1 MKSLEIEV
9 KFHIPDIDAIR
20 ARIRALGAEPEGS
33 GFESNIRFD
42 DEAMRLTQGKKLLRL
57 RQDSRC
63 RLTVKSPPEDA
74 DTEFKIFRELEVEVS
89 DSQTM
94 IAILEQL
101 GFTPRQIYEKQRET
115 YSFNQ
120 TELCLDTLPYGHF
133 LEIEGGK
140 DDIRKAADAIGLNW
154 GKRITTNYLALF
166 ALLQKQLE
174 LPFEDV
180 TFENF
185 KNMEI
190 DRSRIHNILEAW
202 DFPLMKYLMISQDN
216 MSRRR
221 YGTPRW

>member
-1 MKSLEIEV
+1 MKSLEIEI
-9 KFHIPDIDAIR
+9 KFYIPDIDSIR
-20 ARIRALGAEPEGS
+20 ARIRSLGAEMKGS
-33 GFESNIRFD
+33 GFETNIRFD

-63 RLTVKSPPEDA
+63 RLTVKAPPDDA
-74 DTEFKIFRELEVEVS
+74 DTEFKIFRELEVDIS

-101 GFTPRQIYEKQRET
+101 GFYPRQVYEKQRET
-115 YSFNQ
+115 YLFNQ

-140 DDIRKAADAIGLNW
+140 DDIRKAAETIGLNW
-154 GKRITTNYLALF
+154 EKRITANYLSLF
-166 ALLQKQLE
+166 TTLQQQLN

-185 KNMEI
+185 KEMKI
-190 DRSRIHNILEAW
+190 DKSQVHKILEEGIS
-202 DFPLMKYLMISQDN
+202 PL
-216 MSRRR
+216 
-221 YGTPRW
+221 

>member
-9 KFHIPDIDAIR
+9 KFYVPDIDAIR
-20 ARIRALGAEPEGS
+20 ARIRSLGAEPKGG

-42 DEAMRLTQGKKLLRL
+42 DEKMHLAQENKLLRL
-57 RQDSRC
+57 RQDTRC
-63 RLTVKSPPEDA
+63 RLTAKSPPDDPGDA
-74 DTEFKIFRELEVEVS
+74 DTEFKIFTDFEVDVS

-101 GFTPRQIYEKQRET
+101 GFTPRQVYEKQRET
-115 YSFNQ
+115 YLFGH

-140 DDIRKAADAIGLNW
+140 DEIRKAAEAIGLNW
-154 GKRITTNYLALF
+154 GKRITANYLSLF
-166 ALLQKQLE
+166 AMLQTELK

-185 KNMEI
+185 QKVEI
-190 DRSRIHNILEAW
+190 DKSRIRKLLEEEM
-202 DFPLMKYLMISQDN
+202 L
-216 MSRRR
+216 
-221 YGTPRW
+221 PR